1 MDATSYVYAS
11 ELFPTSI
18 RTQGA
23 GFSISALFC
32 MSLIYTMCAPIAFTT
47 IGWKY
52 YIIFI
57 ILPLIGAATMYFL
70 FPETKGLTLEEIGK
84 RFGDNVAVDLSGM
97 TEEERMQLDIRLVKT
112 EPENVA
118 A

>member
-1 MDATSYVYAS
+1 
-11 ELFPTSI
+11 
-18 RTQGA
+18 
-23 GFSISALFC
+23 
-32 MSLIYTMCAPIAFTT
+32 
-47 IGWKY
+47 
-52 YIIFI
+52 
-57 ILPLIGAATMYFL
+57 MYFL

-112 EPENVA
+112 ELESVA